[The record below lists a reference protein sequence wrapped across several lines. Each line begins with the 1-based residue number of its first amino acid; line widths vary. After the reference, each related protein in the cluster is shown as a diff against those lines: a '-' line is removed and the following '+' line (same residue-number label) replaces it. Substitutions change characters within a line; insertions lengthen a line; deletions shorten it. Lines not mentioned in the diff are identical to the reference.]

1 MKLVVAYCQR
11 SIRVDQPSSKERVT
25 FDDVIGDYVD
35 RSGAAVAPTRVGTIH
50 YSREGIHIVP
60 ARPE

>member
-1 MKLVVAYCQR
+1 
-11 SIRVDQPSSKERVT
+11 VDQPSSKERVT